1 MVIYICIKFQEN
13 ISNSFQVTEW
23 TKIYYRNHHFQSS
36 KGHISKYRLIRV
48 TVLVFCTLCHNASHS
63 CEVSSKYL
71 KGFQLTVQT
80 QVHSRNGYFQY
91 QLCSKDHNSKSRL
104 TRVMVLCSA
113 CCLTVLYTCEK
124 FHNYTSHGFQLT
136 EQTRVHNRNGYVQNS
151 KAITPKIGEP
161 ELRIMCSA
169 CCLILSLHCLYICVK
184 FS

>member
-1 MVIYICIKFQEN
+1 M
-13 ISNSFQVTEW
+13 
-23 TKIYYRNHHFQSS
+23 
-36 KGHISKYRLIRV
+36 
-48 TVLVFCTLCHNASHS
+48 FCTLCHNASHL

-71 KGFQLTVQT
+71 NGFQLTVQT

-91 QLCSKDHNSKSRL
+91 QLRSKDHNSKSRL

-151 KAITPKIGEP
+151 KGNNSKNRWTRVTIHVFCMLSHSVST
-161 ELRIMCSA
+161 
-169 CCLILSLHCLYICVK
+169 LSLHLYEVFMK
-184 FS
+184 TSQTVSVTERTWMVEMLTDALMDTRNFWQ